1 MSRERYDTGID
12 WLRLAAAILVIA
24 IHTSP
29 LADFSETGDFIL
41 TRVLARI
48 AVPFFFITSGYF
60 LLSRYHDSDRKLRH
74 FLKKIGRAHV

>member
-29 LADFSETGDFIL
+29 LADFSETG
-41 TRVLARI
+41 T
-48 AVPFFFITSGYF
+48 
-60 LLSRYHDSDRKLRH
+60 LS
-74 FLKKIGRAHV
+74 

>member
-29 LADFSETGDFIL
+29 LADFSETGKNVDDIVEAVKTGKELDGYRL
-41 TRVLARI
+41 TLGDVQFCVTNLLRVVAK
-48 AVPFFFITSGYF
+48 VM
-60 LLSRYHDSDRKLRH
+60 K
-74 FLKKIGRAHV
+74 

>member
-29 LADFSETGDFIL
+29 LAVQRDRELYPDKGPGTDCGAFFLHNERIFSLIQ
-41 TRVLARI
+41 V
-48 AVPFFFITSGYF
+48 
-60 LLSRYHDSDRKLRH
+60 SR
-74 FLKKIGRAHV
+74 